1 LGGQSALL
9 RDLGA
14 GCHYADGVSLTITD
28 HAVAA
33 DHPFE
38 LELELPLGAGVGL
51 WTPDAR
57 GHRTLPPDW
66 ANRTTTSLV
75 QSAPVVVL
83 HDAAGV
89 ALWGLACSEVVGE
102 IRISGGVSEEHKSV
116 RLALHAAPEDHD
128 RVLRVAITDAP
139 TPLADAVGELST
151 WLGEVNQITA
161 LPLPRAAT
169 EPVFSTWYTYTQDV
183 NHDNVFAE
191 GRMAAE
197 LGCRSLFVD
206 DGWQVGGHGRGY
218 GRCGEW
224 IPDTDKFPDLRATV
238 EELRRLEVD
247 TVLWVAPLLLGM
259 DSPVVEQLGRFALR
273 GDERNRMWI
282 LDPRQAPVR
291 EFVAATCA
299 RIATDYGVAGLKID
313 FLNNAMVYAGD
324 VVENPGEGFIADV
337 GEAMRVML
345 GQVRSRLA
353 DGGLAEPII
362 EFRQPYVSPAITAY
376 GNCIRVGDCPADAV
390 VNRQGS
396 LDLRLFVRD
405 VAVHADPLMWARD
418 GGASAVAQQ
427 FQSTFF
433 SVPQVS
439 MPLATL
445 DDEQRAA
452 LAHQLRLWRDWR
464 EVSLFGRLSV
474 QGSELGYTQARA
486 VRDRRAVV
494 AVWRPEL
501 VDLTDLD
508 VDEVLVLN
516 GSAVDGV
523 LLRDADDWEP
533 TDCWAPDGARTES
546 GEPTPSF
553 GAVVLRPR
561 PGRASRQ
568 RP

>member
-1 LGGQSALL
+1 MP
-9 RDLGA
+9 
-14 GCHYADGVSLTITD
+14 VTITD

-33 DHPFE
+33 HDSFD
-38 LELELPLGAGVGL
+38 LELEFPLGAGVGL
-51 WTPDAR
+51 WTPEAR

-83 HDAAGV
+83 HDAEGI

-102 IRISGGVSEEHKSV
+102 ISISGGVSEEHKSV
-116 RLALHAAPEDHD
+116 RLSLHAAAESGD
-128 RVLRVAITDAP
+128 RVVRVATTDAP
-139 TPLADAVGELST
+139 APLGEVVGELSA

-183 NHDNVFAE
+183 NHDNVVAE

-238 EELRRLEVD
+238 DELRGLEVD
-247 TVLWVAPLLLGM
+247 TVLWIAPLLLGM
-259 DSPVVEQLGRFALR
+259 DSPMVSQLGQYAPK

-282 LDPRQAPVR
+282 LDPRHAPVR
-291 EFVAATCA
+291 EFVASTCA
-299 RIATDYGVAGLKID
+299 RIVTDYGVAGLKID
-313 FLNNAMVYAGD
+313 FLNNAMVYAGE
-324 VVENPGEGFIADV
+324 VVDNPGEGFVADV
-337 GEAMRVML
+337 GEAMRMML

-353 DGGLAEPII
+353 EAGLAEPII

-396 LDLRLFVRD
+396 LDLRLFVRE

-418 GGASAVAQQ
+418 GGAVAVAQQ

-445 DDEQRAA
+445 DDEQRKT

-464 EVSLFGRLSV
+464 EVALFGRLSV
-474 QGSELGYTQARA
+474 QGSELGYTHARA
-486 VRDRRAVV
+486 VHDRRAVV

-501 VDLTDLD
+501 VNLTDLD

-516 GSAVDGV
+516 GSTVDGL
-523 LLRDADDWEP
+523 LLRDVDDWEP
-533 TDCWAPDGARTES
+533 VSCWGPSGVPTES
-546 GEPTPSF
+546 DAPAPAF
-553 GAVVLRPR
+553 GTVVLRPR